1 MRKMNQVGVLLLH
14 CVWDNY
20 LKWGRNFN
28 SQGINTVELDR
39 EFFTAHVE
47 QGQTVQAGELIAEFD
62 IEQIKAKGY
71 PIYTPVLVTNSA
83 DFASI
88 QPMNDGK
95 IVHGDK
101 LLKLSKD

>member
-20 LKWGRNFN
+20 LKWRRNFN

-62 IEQIKAKGY
+62 IKQIKEKGY
-71 PIYTPVLVTNSA
+71 AIYTHGLVTISA

-88 QPMNDGK
+88 QYMNDDEICDGY
-95 IVHGDK
+95 K
-101 LLKLSKD
+101 LLMLSKG